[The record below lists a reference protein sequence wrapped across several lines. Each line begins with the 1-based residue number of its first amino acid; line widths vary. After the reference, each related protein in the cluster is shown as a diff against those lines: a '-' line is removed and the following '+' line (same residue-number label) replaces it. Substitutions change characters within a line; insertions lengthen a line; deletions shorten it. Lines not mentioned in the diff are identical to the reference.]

1 MNDPHPDMTDPDVQ
15 AFEEYTEER
24 PCSHALAAV
33 YRALGHPARLEI
45 LRSLARREQAC
56 CGEIVDILPLAQS
69 TVSQHL
75 QVLKDAGLLVCAT
88 KGRSCH
94 YRLNMDV
101 IRSARDKS
109 NRLLGELESG
119 GCCGG
124 SSAGSKAE
132 PDQKER

>member
-1 MNDPHPDMTDPDVQ
+1 MNNPYPGIDAPDLPTAAAPS
-15 AFEEYTEER
+15 EER

-45 LRSLARREQAC
+45 LRSLALREQAC

-75 QVLKDAGLLVCAT
+75 QVLKDAGLLVCDT

-94 YRLNMDV
+94 YRLNMDI

-109 NRLLGELESG
+109 NRLLGELEVGSG
-119 GCCGG
+119 CGG
-124 SSAGSKAE
+124 ESTEPVLE
-132 PDQKER
+132 PDKKEI